1 MKGRSVLIV
10 EDEPIVAEDIRESLE
25 EVGFRVVGVAYDSE
39 DALDLLGK
47 HSIDIALLDI
57 TLSRPMEGIELAH
70 QINKK
75 HSMPFV
81 FLTALSDQST
91 LEAVRETLAM
101 GYLVKPFRPAEL
113 HTALELAL
121 SNYYR
126 QQEAEPLSRDT
137 LNKSLVEPVSK
148 REWEVL
154 QLLLAGKS
162 NQEIASELFVSIN
175 TVKTHLSRLYAKM
188 EVDSRAQVLAYVN
201 SLV

>member
-25 EVGFRVVGVAYDSE
+25 EVGFRVAGVAYDSE
-39 DALDLLGK
+39 DALDLLEK
-47 HSIDIALLDI
+47 HQIDIALLDI
-57 TLSRPMEGIELAH
+57 TLTRPMEGIELAH

-75 HSMPFV
+75 HPMPFV

-91 LEAVRETLAM
+91 LEAVRKTFAM

-121 SNYYR
+121 SNYFR
-126 QQEAEPLSRDT
+126 QQEVEPLSRES
-137 LNKSLVEPVSK
+137 LNESLLDPVSK

-154 QLLLAGKS
+154 QLLLVGKS

-175 TVKTHLSRLYAKM
+175 TVKTHLSRLYGKM